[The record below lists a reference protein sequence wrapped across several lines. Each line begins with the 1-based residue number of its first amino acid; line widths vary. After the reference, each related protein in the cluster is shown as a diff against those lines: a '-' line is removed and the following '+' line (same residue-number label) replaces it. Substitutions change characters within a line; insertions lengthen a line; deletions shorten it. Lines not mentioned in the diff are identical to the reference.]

1 MATFPELRDRFS
13 NEEHKRGKQFE
24 RVCKWFLETD
34 LRYSERLVNVW
45 LWDDWPGRW
54 GPDCGI
60 DLVAQDRD
68 GKNWAIQAK
77 CYDPKYSVTK
87 SDVDKFL
94 SESTNENIHHRLLI
108 ATTDHLGKNARN
120 VIHRGDKVIPVS
132 QILLAGLET
141 APVVW
146 PSDPA
151 RLKGGGARKPVK
163 RWPHQ
168 TEAINNVTKNL
179 GKRGQMIS
187 ACGTG
192 KTLAALW
199 ISERLEAKRTL
210 VLLPSLTLL
219 SQTVSEW
226 LANTKEP
233 FAYLP
238 VCSDDTVSRGNDA
251 AVLFTSDLEFP
262 VTTNPDDIATFLR
275 KRVRQ
280 VVFSTYQS
288 SHQIAEAQ
296 THNSV
301 PGFDLV
307 IADEAH
313 RCAGKVSSV
322 YGTVLDDE
330 AIRAK
335 KRLFMTA
342 TPRTYT
348 ARVQKKAREAEI
360 EIASM
365 DDEAVFG
372 PVVHQLNFG
381 EAIEKGLL
389 SDYQVVVVG
398 VDNSRYKQMVDKRRI
413 VKADRDIKTDAE
425 TLAKHVALVKA
436 IRDYGLRR
444 TISFHS
450 RINTA
455 SEFANMLP
463 KVVSWMP
470 PRHRPEV
477 EIVTDHVSGKMS
489 TGERNRRLNR
499 LRNLEPGQS
508 AVLTNA
514 QCLSEGIDVPS
525 LDGVAFIDPRRSEVD
540 IVQAVGRAIRRSE
553 DKTIGTIVI
562 PVFLSGT
569 DDPDTALSQSEF
581 EPVWSIVRALR
592 SHDDTLGEALDGI
605 RFEMGRKGGGGKPP
619 KPIVFDIPKGISRK
633 FAGAFATRLVEAT
646 TSSWNFNLGLLQ
658 NFVDREGHAQ
668 VPATHAEPFEGG
680 EFRLGGWVSENRS
693 IFSNGRLSQ
702 QRIKA
707 LEAVPGWVW
716 DGNEAIYQEGLAALQ
731 AFVDREGHAR
741 VSQAHVE
748 PFRGNELN
756 LGAWASTRR
765 MDYRA
770 GGLSSDRLADLEA
783 LPGWVWDPN
792 EADFQEGLAALQAFV
807 DREGHA
813 RVPATH
819 AEPFEGGEFRLGG
832 WVNSMRTNFKT
843 GGTRSL
849 SPERVAALEAVPG
862 WVWDVREADFQ
873 EGLAALR
880 AFVDREG
887 HARVPA
893 KHIESFEGGE
903 FWLGRWVNS
912 RRSNFRDG
920 RLSPERIAA
929 IEAVPGWIWNVSD
942 ADYQERLAALRAFVD
957 REGHA
962 RVPVGHVEEFNGK
975 KLNLSRWV
983 SGQRTNY
990 SQRNPL
996 LTVDRIAV
1004 LEALPGWLWDAIEI
1018 AFQEG
1023 LAALRV
1029 FVDREGHARVPA
1041 RHIEGG
1047 EFRLGGWVRSRRKDY
1062 SAARGRLS
1070 PERIAA
1076 LEAIP
1081 GWIWNTREAD
1091 YQEGLSALRAFVDR
1105 EGHARIVQSHVEPFQ
1120 GSKVNLGTWVTN
1132 RRIDFR
1138 DGKLSADEI
1147 EGLEAM
1153 EGWIWEPREVAFQEG
1168 LAALRAFVGREG
1180 HARVV
1185 EAHVERLEGGDFTL
1199 GTWVSN
1205 RRGNFND
1212 GKLPSD
1218 WVDALEAIPGW
1229 VWDPTEADF
1238 QAGLA
1243 ALRAFVDREGHARV
1257 PARHIEGGEFRL
1269 GSWVNNRRNGYRE
1282 KRLKRE
1288 RVAALEAIPEWVWSA
1303 R

>member
-1 MATFPELRDRFS
+1 MATFAELR
-13 NEEHKRGKQFE
+13 KRLSLDGKQFE

-34 LRYSERLVNVW
+34 PRYSERLVNVW

-60 DLVAQDRD
+60 DLIAEDRD
-68 GKNWAIQAK
+68 GKNWAVQAK
-77 CYDPKYSVTK
+77 CYDPKYSVTR
-87 SDVDKFL
+87 DDMDRFL
-94 SESTNENIHHRLLI
+94 TESIHEDIDHRLLI
-108 ATTDHLGKNARN
+108 ATTNTVGANARRAIRN
-120 VIHRGDKVIPVS
+120 QNTVIPVS
-132 QILLAGLET
+132 QLLLHDLEA
-141 APVVW
+141 APVDW
-146 PSDPA
+146 PVNPDRP
-151 RLKGGGARKPVK
+151 KGGGARKPVK

-168 TEAINNVTKNL
+168 TQAINNVTKNL
-179 GKRGQMIS
+179 GKRGQFIS

-226 LANTKEP
+226 LTNAKEP

-238 VCSDDTVSRGNDA
+238 ICSDDTVSHGNDA
-251 AVLFTSDLEFP
+251 AVMFTSDLEYP
-262 VTTNPDDIATFLR
+262 VTTDPDDIATFLR
-275 KRVRQ
+275 KRGRQ

-296 THNSV
+296 THSRV

-313 RCAGKVSSV
+313 RCAGKISSA
-322 YGTVLDDE
+322 YGTVLDEE
-330 AIRAK
+330 AIRAN

-360 EIASM
+360 EVASM

-398 VDNSRYKQMVDKRRI
+398 VDNSRYKEMVDKRRI
-413 VKADRDIKTDAE
+413 VKADKGLQTDAE
-425 TLAKHVALVKA
+425 TLAKHVALAKA

-477 EIVTDHVSGKMS
+477 EIVTGHVSGKMS
-489 TGERNRRLNR
+489 TGERNSRLNR

-605 RFEMGRKGGGGKPP
+605 RLSMGRKGGGGRPP
-619 KPIVFDIPKGISRK
+619 PPIVFDIPKGVSRK

-693 IFSNGRLSQ
+693 NYSEGRLSQ

-707 LEAVPGWVW
+707 LEAVSGWVW

-741 VSQAHVE
+741 V
-748 PFRGNELN
+748 
-756 LGAWASTRR
+756 
-765 MDYRA
+765 
-770 GGLSSDRLADLEA
+770 
-783 LPGWVWDPN
+783 
-792 EADFQEGLAALQAFV
+792 
-807 DREGHA
+807 
-813 RVPATH
+813 
-819 AEPFEGGEFRLGG
+819 
-832 WVNSMRTNFKT
+832 
-843 GGTRSL
+843 
-849 SPERVAALEAVPG
+849 
-862 WVWDVREADFQ
+862 
-873 EGLAALR
+873 
-880 AFVDREG
+880 
-887 HARVPA
+887 
-893 KHIESFEGGE
+893 
-903 FWLGRWVNS
+903 
-912 RRSNFRDG
+912 
-920 RLSPERIAA
+920 
-929 IEAVPGWIWNVSD
+929 
-942 ADYQERLAALRAFVD
+942 
-957 REGHA
+957 
-962 RVPVGHVEEFNGK
+962 
-975 KLNLSRWV
+975 
-983 SGQRTNY
+983 
-990 SQRNPL
+990 
-996 LTVDRIAV
+996 
-1004 LEALPGWLWDAIEI
+1004 
-1018 AFQEG
+1018 
-1023 LAALRV
+1023 
-1029 FVDREGHARVPA
+1029 
-1041 RHIEGG
+1041 
-1047 EFRLGGWVRSRRKDY
+1047 
-1062 SAARGRLS
+1062 
-1070 PERIAA
+1070 
-1076 LEAIP
+1076 
-1081 GWIWNTREAD
+1081 
-1091 YQEGLSALRAFVDR
+1091 
-1105 EGHARIVQSHVEPFQ
+1105 
-1120 GSKVNLGTWVTN
+1120 
-1132 RRIDFR
+1132 
-1138 DGKLSADEI
+1138 
-1147 EGLEAM
+1147 
-1153 EGWIWEPREVAFQEG
+1153 
-1168 LAALRAFVGREG
+1168 
-1180 HARVV
+1180 V

-1205 RRGNFND
+1205 RRSNFKD

-1218 WVDALEAIPGW
+1218 WVDALEALPGW
-1229 VWDPTEADF
+1229 VWDPNEADF

-1243 ALRAFVDREGHARV
+1243 ALRTFVDREGHARV
-1257 PARHIEGGEFRL
+1257 PARHVEGGEFRL

-1288 RVAALEAIPEWVWSA
+1288 WVAALEAIPEWVWSA